1 MATASEIIAARKNAG
16 ISIDPRVTEVLGNTP
31 GLTEEL
37 YTNNVLDSLGNSY
50 PWLTQKLERADEPSI
65 PDYSSVIGLLG
76 IKDDEN
82 GRTAL
87 EKFVEDFPK
96 KQAEWKKKALKKD
109 STLGEKGWNT
119 VKEIWTQTSLDK
131 MNADIAAERKRI
143 LDGGENISLFGHEVP
158 YSKPAA
164 WAAGKL
170 MDIFTPRRK
179 KAFDEGRDPT
189 ASETLMDVAQNAAYA
204 VPMGGAEAA
213 IARGLLGSTAA
224 KVAGTVGSAAIAP
237 SAITAL
243 DYGLGTKD
251 YAGLG
256 DAAIDAGLGTATNLG
271 VNKVIAPMAG
281 ALLNV
286 GKVRGTVPGWLREF
300 LENNSSPKQKGLDL
314 VNEAKTKIK
323 LHNKET
329 DAQFLDK
336 TMRGQTPDRLTPEQL
351 QSYSDIIKVGELAKN
366 KGAVDEFTEGLNI
379 HRALAKAQ
387 PETKHSV
394 ADIIDNSFLDGAPD
408 YAKRAMVK
416 NPELIALMEKRGLK
430 DYAKDPYTYV
440 DVLKSYVTNEM
451 GNDAAAQRALSRFG
465 VDPKD
470 LRKEQDEG
478 RTKKKASFSAS
489 KILGGSRG
497 PLSEESDMFLQDIA
511 KNPEIMK
518 TGYSDQK
525 KNDAFK
531 IWLLTEGND
540 LLRGTPAARPTWDVK

>member
-16 ISIDPRVTEVLGNTP
+16 ISIDPRVTEVLGTTP

-65 PDYSSVIGLLG
+65 PDYNSVIGLLG

-119 VKEIWTQTSLDK
+119 VKEIWKQTSLDK
-131 MNADIAAERKRI
+131 MNSDILKARKAALNGTNPETGEI
-143 LDGGENISLFGHEVP
+143 EHPLD
-158 YSKPAA
+158 

-179 KAFDEGRDPT
+179 QAFEEGRDPT
-189 ASETLMDVAQNAAYA
+189 AAETLMDVAQNAAYA
-204 VPMGGAEAA
+204 IPMGGAETA
-213 IARGLLGSTAA
+213 IARGLLGSTAG
-224 KVAGTVGSAAIAP
+224 KVAGTIGSAAIAP

-286 GKVRGTVPGWLREF
+286 GKVRGTVPGWLRKF

-366 KGAVDEFTEGLNI
+366 KGAVDKFTEGLNI
-379 HRALAKAQ
+379 HRARAKAQ

-394 ADIIDNSFLDGAPD
+394 ADIIDKSFLDGAPD

-451 GNDAAAQRALSRFG
+451 GNDAAAQRTLSRFG
-465 VDPKD
+465 IDPAD

-478 RTKKKASFSAS
+478 RTMKKASFSAS

-497 PLSEESDMFLQDIA
+497 PLSVESKMFLQDIS

>member
-1 MATASEIIAARKNAG
+1 MATASEIIAKRKNTG
-16 ISIDPRVTEVLGNTP
+16 VSIDPRVTEVLGNTP

-50 PWLTQKLERADEPSI
+50 PWLTQKLERAEEPSI

-76 IKDDEN
+76 INDDAN

-109 STLGEKGWNT
+109 TTLGERGWET
-119 VKEIWTQTSLDK
+119 IKEIWRQTSLDK
-131 MNADIAAERKRI
+131 MNSDILKARKAALEGI
-143 LDGGENISLFGHEVP
+143 NPETGEIEHPLD
-158 YSKPAA
+158 

-170 MDIFTPRRK
+170 MDFFTPRRK
-179 KAFDEGRDPT
+179 KAFEEGRDPT
-189 ASETLMDVAQNAAYA
+189 AAETFMDVAQNAAYA
-204 VPMGGAEAA
+204 IPMGGVEAA
-213 IARGLLGSTAA
+213 ISRGLLGSTAG
-224 KVAGTVGSAAIAP
+224 KVAGTVGAAAIAP

-251 YAGLG
+251 YAGLE

-271 VNKVIAPMAG
+271 VNKVLVPAIG
-281 ALLNV
+281 AFLNL
-286 GKVRGTVPGWLREF
+286 GSVRSRLPQQVVDF
-300 LENNSSPKQKGLDL
+300 LENNSSPKQKGLNL

-323 LHNKET
+323 LHNRES
-329 DAQFLDK
+329 DAQYLDK
-336 TMRGQTPDRLTPEQL
+336 VMRGQTPDRLTPEQF

-366 KGAVDEFTEGLNI
+366 KAAVNEFTEGLNI
-379 HRALAKAQ
+379 QRNLAKAM
-387 PETKHSV
+387 PETKRSV
-394 ADIIDNSFLDGAPD
+394 SDILDNAFLDGAPE
-408 YAKRAMVK
+408 YVKRAMTK

-440 DVLKSYVTNEM
+440 DVLKSYAVNEA

-478 RTKKKASFSAS
+478 RTKKKASFAAS
-489 KILGGSRG
+489 KILGGSRR
-497 PLSEESDMFLQDIA
+497 PISAESEMFLQEIA
-511 KNPEIMK
+511 KNPEIMR

>member
-1 MATASEIIAARKNAG
+1 MATASEIIAARRNAG
-16 ISIDPRVTEVLGNTP
+16 ISDDPRVIEVLGTTP

-96 KQAEWKKKALKKD
+96 KQTEWKKKALKKD
-109 STLGEKGWNT
+109 TTLGKRGWET
-119 VKEIWTQTSLDK
+119 VKEIWRQTNLDK
-131 MNADIAAERKRI
+131 MYADMLKVRKAALEGI
-143 LDGGENISLFGHEVP
+143 NPETGEIEHPLD
-158 YSKPAA
+158 

-170 MDIFTPRRK
+170 MGFFTPRRK
-179 KAFDEGRDPT
+179 KAFEEGRDPT
-189 ASETLMDVAQNAAYA
+189 AAETFMDVAQNAAYA
-204 VPMGGAEAA
+204 IPMGGAEAA
-213 IARGLLGSTAA
+213 ISRGLLGSNAG
-224 KVAGTVGSAAIAP
+224 KVAGTVGAAAIAP

-251 YAGLG
+251 YAGLE

-271 VNKVIAPMAG
+271 VNKVLGPAIG
-281 ALLNV
+281 SFLNL
-286 GKVRGTVPGWLREF
+286 GSVRSKLPQQVIDF
-300 LENNSSPKQKGLDL
+300 LENNSSPKQKGLNL

-323 LHNKET
+323 LHNRES
-329 DAQFLDK
+329 DAQYLDK
-336 TMRGQTPDRLTPEQL
+336 VMRGQTPDRLTPKQI

-366 KGAVDEFTEGLNI
+366 KAAVNEFTEGLNI
-379 HRALAKAQ
+379 QRDLAKAM
-387 PETKHSV
+387 PETKRSV
-394 ADIIDNSFLDGAPD
+394 SDILDNAFLDGAPK
-408 YAKRAMVK
+408 YVKRAMTK

-440 DVLKSYVTNEM
+440 DILKSYAVNEA

-478 RTKKKASFSAS
+478 RTKKKSSFSAS

-497 PLSEESDMFLQDIA
+497 PLSAESEMFLQDIA

-525 KNDAFK
+525 KNDVFK

-540 LLRGTPAARPTWDVK
+540 LLRGTPAAHPTWDVK

>member
-1 MATASEIIAARKNAG
+1 MATASEIIASRKNAG
-16 ISIDPRVTEVLGNTP
+16 ISIDPRVTEVLGTTP

-109 STLGEKGWNT
+109 TTLGERGWET
-119 VKEIWTQTSLDK
+119 VKEIWRQANLDK
-131 MNADIAAERKRI
+131 MYADIVTQRDNALHGKDEDGNIVRP
-143 LDGGENISLFGHEVP
+143 LDF
-158 YSKPAA
+158 
-164 WAAGKL
+164 AAGKIA
-170 MDIFTPRRK
+170 DFFTPRRM
-179 KAFDEGRDPT
+179 KAFKEGRDPT
-189 ASETLMDVAQNAAYA
+189 AAETIMDVAQNAAYA
-204 VPMGGAEAA
+204 IPMGGAEAA
-213 IARGLLGSTAA
+213 IARGLLGSTAG
-224 KVAGTVGSAAIAP
+224 KLAGTVGAAAIAP

-251 YAGLG
+251 YAGLE

-271 VNKVIAPMAG
+271 VNKVLGPSIG
-281 ALLNV
+281 ALLNL
-286 GKVRGTVPGWLREF
+286 GSVRSRLPRQVIDF
-300 LENNSSPKQKGLDL
+300 LENNSSPKQKGLNL
-314 VNEAKTKIK
+314 VNDAKNKIK
-323 LHNKET
+323 LHNKER

-440 DVLKSYVTNEM
+440 DILKSYAVNEA

-497 PLSEESDMFLQDIA
+497 PISAESEMFLQDIA
-511 KNPEIMK
+511 QNPEIMR

-525 KNDAFK
+525 KNDAFR

>member
-65 PDYSSVIGLLG
+65 PDYNSVIGLLG

-96 KQAEWKKKALKKD
+96 KQTEWKKKALKKD

-119 VKEIWTQTSLDK
+119 VKEIWKQTSLDK
-131 MNADIAAERKRI
+131 MNSDILNARKAALNGTNPETGEI
-143 LDGGENISLFGHEVP
+143 EHPLD
-158 YSKPAA
+158 

-179 KAFDEGRDPT
+179 KAFEEGRDPT
-189 ASETLMDVAQNAAYA
+189 AAETLMDVAQNAAYA
-204 VPMGGAEAA
+204 IPMGGAEAA
-213 IARGLLGSTAA
+213 IARGLLGSTAG
-224 KVAGTVGSAAIAP
+224 KVAGTIGSAAIAP

-440 DVLKSYVTNEM
+440 DVLKSYVINEM
-451 GNDAAAQRALSRFG
+451 GNDAAAQRTLSRFG
-465 VDPKD
+465 IDPAD

-478 RTKKKASFSAS
+478 RTRKKASFSAS

-497 PLSEESDMFLQDIA
+497 PLSAESEMFLQDIA

-518 TGYSDQK
+518 MGYSDQK

>member
-16 ISIDPRVTEVLGNTP
+16 VSIDPRVTEVLGTTP

-109 STLGEKGWNT
+109 TTLGERGWET
-119 VKEIWTQTSLDK
+119 VKEIWRQTSLDK
-131 MNADIAAERKRI
+131 MNSDILKARKAALNGTNPETGEI
-143 LDGGENISLFGHEVP
+143 EHPLD
-158 YSKPAA
+158 

-170 MDIFTPRRK
+170 MDFFTPRRK
-179 KAFDEGRDPT
+179 QAFEEGRDPT
-189 ASETLMDVAQNAAYA
+189 AAETLMDVAQNAAYA
-204 VPMGGAEAA
+204 VPMGGVEAA
-213 IARGLLGSTAA
+213 ISRGLIKNIAGRAA
-224 KVAGTVGSAAIAP
+224 AATGAAAVAP
-237 SAITAL
+237 SAVTAL

-251 YAGLG
+251 YAGLE

-271 VNKVIAPMAG
+271 IGRALAPMASRV
-281 ALLNV
+281 LNL
-286 GKVRGTVPGWLREF
+286 GLVRSGRIPPAVRKF
-300 LENNSSPKQKGLDL
+300 LEDNQSATQGAKNL
-314 VNEAKTKIK
+314 VNEAKYKIK
-323 LHNKET
+323 AHNSET
-329 DAQFLDK
+329 DAQYFNKLKNGDP
-336 TMRGQTPDRLTPEQL
+336 TDRLSPEEL
-351 QSYSDIIKVGELAKN
+351 QKYSDIVKLDELSKSPEVKKDFTEGWKIGMNLAKN
-366 KGAVDEFTEGLNI
+366 TKGKTYG
-379 HRALAKAQ
+379 
-387 PETKHSV
+387 
-394 ADIIDNSFLDGAPD
+394 DIIDFAFSDGAPE
-408 YAKRAMVK
+408 YAKRAILGD
-416 NPELIALMEKRGLK
+416 NRLANLLIKKGPK
-430 DYAKDPYTYV
+430 DYVKDPGTYS
-440 DVLKSYVTNEM
+440 DILKSYLVNEA
-451 GNDAAAQRALSRFG
+451 GDDAAALIPMSTIG
-465 VDPKD
+465 VTPKE
-470 LRKEQDEG
+470 LRQQQSEM
-478 RTKKKASFSAS
+478 RTKKKTGSAAS

-497 PLSEESDMFLQDIA
+497 PLSEESEMFLHDIA

-531 IWLLTEGND
+531 IWLLTDGND